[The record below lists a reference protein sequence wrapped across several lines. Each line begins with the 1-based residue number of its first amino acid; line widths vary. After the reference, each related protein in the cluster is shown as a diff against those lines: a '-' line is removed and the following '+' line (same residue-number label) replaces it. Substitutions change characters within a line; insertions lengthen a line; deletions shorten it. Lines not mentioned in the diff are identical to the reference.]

1 MSVAFSGVTDITIPY
16 GSGKADVIKIT
27 DSSGLVLWEKKT
39 TYEAGYPLN
48 FIYAELN
55 NESFTSKSAVFYSSG
70 GSTSVDKPTNLT
82 AYSSFNVNAYLNTS
96 QNGWVSSYRQNISA
110 GNKFTAC
117 YITSST
123 EANNA
128 PNSFYKLTDA
138 KWSCSDF
145 YLTGILTPIS
155 YEFYSG
161 IKVSDSYIPIKFSSL
176 TGSTITVSSAPN
188 SLSSFE
194 QYKTLY
200 ESYSADS
207 KYRSISSY
215 PYLLGHFDISF
226 TSQTYNKLIGTTAN
240 ITLMGSFYLKR

>member
-1 MSVAFSGVTDITIPY
+1 MSVSFSGVTDITIPQ
-16 GSGKADVIKIT
+16 GSVTKIT
-27 DSSGLVLWEKKT
+27 DSNGRVLWEKKSG
-39 TYEAGYPLN
+39 YELGYPLN

-55 NESFTSKSAVFYSSG
+55 NESFTSESAFYSTG
-70 GSTSVDKPTNLT
+70 GATSISKPTNLT
-82 AYSSFNVNAYLNTS
+82 SFSSFVVNAYLGTS
-96 QNGWVSSYRQNISA
+96 QSGWTPTYKQNISA

-117 YITSST
+117 YIVSST

-128 PNSFYKLTDA
+128 PNSFHKLTDA

-145 YLTGILTPIS
+145 YLNGINSPIA
-155 YEFYSG
+155 YAFYSG
-161 IKVSDSYIPIKFSSL
+161 IKVPDSYIPIKFSGL

-194 QYKTLY
+194 QCKTLY
-200 ESYSADS
+200 ESYYDNS
-207 KYRSISSY
+207 KYRSIDLY

-226 TSQTYNKLIGTTAN
+226 TSQTYSNLIGTTAN